1 MNPLMTEE
9 KVIELIE
16 EVGKPDN
23 WPYNEHYFWWS
34 YKKPLALYIYVGR
47 RRILSIYPNDVETFS
62 SAMLDLAM
70 HHYISNVKKYG
81 GGYMQLNFKECRG
94 NRTPN
99 FGYATIEALMGIMQ
113 RKDMWPATSEAASQS
128 PSV

>member
-16 EVGKPDN
+16 EIGKPDN
-23 WPYNEHYFWWS
+23 WPYNERYFWWK

-62 SAMLDLAM
+62 SAMFDLAM
-70 HHYISNVKKYG
+70 HHYISNVKKNR
-81 GGYMQLNFKECRG
+81 GYMQLNFKECRG
-94 NRTPN
+94 NRIPN
-99 FGYATIEALMGIMQ
+99 FGYATIEALMGIMH
-113 RKDMWPATSEAASQS
+113 RKDEWPATSEAASQS

>member
-34 YKKPLALYIYVGR
+34 YKKPLALYI
-47 RRILSIYPNDVETFS
+47 RITNRGYLMIYPNDLDKLSETLF
-62 SAMLDLAM
+62 DLAM
-70 HHYISNVKKYG
+70 HHYISNVKRFG
-81 GGYMQLNFKECRG
+81 RTMEVRFKECRG
-94 NRTPN
+94 GREPN
-99 FGYATIEALMGIMQ
+99 FGARTIQKIVRIIEKACVPE
-113 RKDMWPATSEAASQS
+113 DPF
-128 PSV
+128 